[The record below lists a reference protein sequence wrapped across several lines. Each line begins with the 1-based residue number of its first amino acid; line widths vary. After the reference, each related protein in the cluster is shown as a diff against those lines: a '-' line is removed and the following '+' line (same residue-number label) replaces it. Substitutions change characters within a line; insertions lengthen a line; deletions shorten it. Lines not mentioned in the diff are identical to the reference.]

1 MPVRI
6 LREGILTSER
16 VALLSWPEEVFY
28 RRLMSV
34 VDDFGRYFAQVTLL
48 RAACYPLQLDKVSDS
63 DVGKWLLATEKA
75 GLVRVYPAQD
85 GKRYVELLNFKQ
97 QVRAKASKFP
107 GPASDC
113 QAAAQQLLSNCLADA
128 KQMIATAHLDGDG
141 DGDGDD
147 FEEADA
153 SSSSAGPTKKRAA
166 KTANCPVAEIVGAY
180 HEVLPEWPR
189 AKVMLDARV
198 KAIKAMWRWVM
209 TSTKSDGLRRAETA
223 EQGMEWFR
231 QYFARVRANDFLM
244 GRTPRSADHANWRPD
259 IDYLMTDRGLKQVI
273 EKTTET
279 T

>member
-16 VALLSWPEEVFY
+16 MALLSWPEEVFY

-34 VDDFGRYFAQVTLL
+34 VDDFGRYYAQVTLL

-107 GPASDC
+107 DPPSGREADAKQP
-113 QAAAQQLLSNCLADA
+113 LSICLADA
-128 KQMIATAHLDGDG
+128 KQMLATAHLDEGGDV
-141 DGDGDD
+141 DGDD
-147 FEEADA
+147 LEEADA
-153 SSSSAGPTKKRAA
+153 SSSSAAPTRKR
-166 KTANCPVAEIVGAY
+166 TQRTVSCPVDDIVNAY
-180 HEVLPEWPR
+180 HAALPEWPR
-189 AKVMLDARV
+189 AKVIRDSRV
-198 KAIKAMWRWVM
+198 KAIKAMWQWVM
-209 TSTKSDGLRRAETA
+209 TSTKSDGNRRAETP
-223 EQGMEWFR
+223 EHGLEWFR
-231 QYFARVRANDFLM
+231 QYFDRVRSNDFLM
-244 GRTPRSADHANWRPD
+244 GRTQRSAEHANWRPD

-273 EKTTET
+273 EKTTEAA
-279 T
+279 